1 LEKFFSDNKRLEKER
16 ETL

>member
-1 LEKFFSDNKRLEKER
+1 LKKFFSGNKRLEKER